1 MTLGLREVVAL
12 GKETIDH
19 WLEDK
24 VSALAAALSYYALFS
39 LAPLLLI
46 VVGVAGL
53 VFGTKAAEGEL
64 YDQISALIGGDG
76 AAAVQSLMVSMHQ
89 RTSGGIVATAVGVL
103 ILVFGAT
110 GVFAQLQ
117 DSLNTIWRAK
127 SPTTNDLLDFLRV
140 RFLSFSMVLGIGF
153 LLLVSLILSAAL
165 STLGAYLGGFF
176 PGWVVLGHL
185 IDNAISIVGITVLF
199 AMIFKV
205 LPDTYVAWR
214 DVWLGALFTSFLF
227 TVGKFAIGF
236 YLGRAGITSGY
247 GAAGSLVILLLWVY
261 YSALIMYFGAEFTH
275 VYSLRRGSR
284 HDSTQAPVS
293 GRPEG
298 RRAEQ
303 LIPSPGAPT
312 RS

>member
-1 MTLGLREVVAL
+1 MTLGLREVVQL
-12 GKETIDH
+12 GKETLDH
-19 WLEDK
+19 WVEDK
-24 VSALAAALSYYALFS
+24 VGALAAALSYYALFS
-39 LAPLLLI
+39 LAPLVLI

-76 AAAVQSLMVSMHQ
+76 AAAVQSLMISMHQ

-103 ILVFGAT
+103 TLVFGAT

-298 RRAEQ
+298 RRGEQ